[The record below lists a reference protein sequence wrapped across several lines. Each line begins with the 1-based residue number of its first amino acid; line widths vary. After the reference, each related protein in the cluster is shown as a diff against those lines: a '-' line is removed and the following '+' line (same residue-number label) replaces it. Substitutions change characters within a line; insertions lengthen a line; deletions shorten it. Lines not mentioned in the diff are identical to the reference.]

1 MEPVENVNL
10 SEERDSVEPS
20 DLTRV
25 YLSSSN
31 GKNTSLLPAVT
42 VAVAPSAIA
51 VSNCLLI
58 VIVAPSS
65 TTLETFLLG
74 KTLNKLSLLAG
85 LPLVRLSCNLDSITE
100 RSVTSVVTDGSPP
113 LQNPVTVAT
122 PEITIEFVLTVS
134 TLAKLKKVSPGTA
147 YWIRLPVVTIPGQ
160 VVVGVVTVEIPPE

>member
-1 MEPVENVNL
+1 MANVNL

-42 VAVAPSAIA
+42 VAVAPSVIV

-58 VIVAPSS
+58 VIVAPSN
-65 TTLETFLLG
+65 TTLEIFLLG
-74 KTLNKLSLLAG
+74 NTLKRLSLLAG
-85 LPLVRLSCNLDSITE
+85 LPLLLLSCNLDSITA

-122 PEITIEFVLTVS
+122 PEITMEFVLTVS
-134 TLAKLKKVSPGTA
+134 TLAKLKTVSQGTA
-147 YWIRLPVVTIPGQ
+147 Y
-160 VVVGVVTVEIPPE
+160 